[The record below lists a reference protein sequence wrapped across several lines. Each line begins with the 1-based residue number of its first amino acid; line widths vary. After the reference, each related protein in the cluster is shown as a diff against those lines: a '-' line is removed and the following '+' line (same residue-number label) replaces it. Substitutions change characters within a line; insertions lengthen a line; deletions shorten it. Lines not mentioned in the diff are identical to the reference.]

1 MPRYCRLFLSC
12 LLLCTLRLPA
22 QTPAE
27 LPATA
32 VSLQD
37 LSAFR
42 PTGGNWKIA
51 GDVFYDLGKGGAG
64 KTSPGAGVVV
74 NDPAGKAKDHLLT
87 TMEHGDIDLDLDFMM
102 DKGSNAGVYLQGRY
116 EIQMFDSWGVARPK
130 SSDCGAIYERWDESR
145 PEGRKGYEGHPP
157 AQNVSRAP
165 GLWQH
170 FRIIFRAPRF
180 NAQGQKI
187 ANARF
192 VKVIHNGVT
201 IHENVEVTGPTR
213 SAAFTDEK
221 PDRPADDPGRPRPG
235 SGPQHPLQSL
245 RHRARHADRHEAEHV
260 RRQVQRRIRVSLRSP
275 PSGKRPL
282 TCSNTRRRAARKLWP
297 ARSPARCACPAP
309 ASTCSACTSAGFR
322 RSQPSAG
329 PTAPAN

>member
-1 MPRYCRLFLSC
+1 
-12 LLLCTLRLPA
+12 LRATSFTTWARAAPA
-22 QTPAE
+22 KP
-27 LPATA
+27 
-32 VSLQD
+32 
-37 LSAFR
+37 
-42 PTGGNWKIA
+42 G
-51 GDVFYDLGKGGAG
+51 
-64 KTSPGAGVVV
+64 PGAGVVV

-145 PEGRKGYEGHPP
+145 PDGRKGYEGHPP

-201 IHENVEVTGPTR
+201 VHENVELTGPTR

-221 PDRPADDPGRPRPG
+221 PAGPLMIQGDHGPVAV
-235 SGPQHPLQSL
+235 PQHPLQSL

-260 RRQVQRRIRVSLRSP
+260 RRQVQRRIRIRFALP
-275 PSGKRPL
+275 Q
-282 TCSNTRRRAARKLWP
+282 
-297 ARSPARCACPAP
+297 
-309 ASTCSACTSAGFR
+309 AG
-322 RSQPSAG
+322 
-329 PTAPAN
+329 NDH